1 MIVKNTIVEP
11 VYIGKKTESAIRDL
25 ISKSIAAEGVID
37 IFAQQKKGKPD
48 ISILDEKFLEDIKN
62 SHFKNLT
69 IETLQKLL
77 NDELRMK
84 IRTNLIRYKTLL
96 ETLEEIIEEYE
107 NNIINSSKVIERLI
121 ELAREIREA
130 EHAGDELG
138 LSSEE
143 LAFYDALSLGK
154 RALKDAEFKKL
165 VKELVKTIKRDITID
180 WTNHEIIKSRIRANV
195 RLVLLRNNYP
205 YKEVDALTNKIY
217 EQAFYLYRD
226 YSPQM
231 QVYI

>member
-1 MIVKNTIVEP
+1 M
-11 VYIGKKTESAIRDL
+11 
-25 ISKSIAAEGVID
+25 
-37 IFAQQKKGKPD
+37 
-48 ISILDEKFLEDIKN
+48 
-62 SHFKNLT
+62 
-69 IETLQKLL
+69 
-77 NDELRMK
+77 
-84 IRTNLIRYKTLL
+84 
-96 ETLEEIIEEYE
+96 
-107 NNIINSSKVIERLI
+107 
-121 ELAREIREA
+121 
-130 EHAGDELG
+130 G